1 MGGMYR
7 LFMIALAAASLAGCT
22 SFDLFKSAPPNIQL
36 NLESNPPG
44 ADARTS
50 LGPSCKTPCSVTVA
64 TGEPFSVSYTM
75 DKYQPAT
82 VQVNVT
88 KNGGDLFSSATAI
101 ADPNPVRVD
110 LQSLVPP
117 KPVRRPHARS
127 KAPKAAAA
135 SSAFPND

>member
-1 MGGMYR
+1 MYR
-7 LFMIALAAASLAGCT
+7 LFMIVLAAAGLAGC
-22 SFDLFKSAPPNIQL
+22 SSLDFFKSSPPNIQL
-36 NLESNPPG
+36 QLDSNPPG

-88 KNGGDLFSSATAI
+88 KNGGDLFTSATAI
-101 ADPNPVRVD
+101 ADPNPVRAD
-110 LQSLVPP
+110 LQPMTPP
-117 KPVRRPHARS
+117 KPARRPHARA
-127 KAPKAAAA
+127 KGPKAA
-135 SSAFPND
+135 SAFPDSGAPND